1 MKIEARNG
9 IVHYYGNKAGYTEND
24 TAVIDTIFATP
35 ELSAWLVEHGLAP
48 EWRDGVY
55 DTLMRGGSLATAAR
69 GCRIWQLKRET
80 DALMKFISYDEMLRN
95 FGEPKPEDYETVY
108 DGQIE
113 TNDLNEIFEMFNI
126 NHPQG
131 FMGHSLSMSDVV
143 ELYNGDNDNREF
155 HYVDR
160 FGFTPI
166 RFGGSEPTMQNEITM

>member
-1 MKIEARNG
+1 MKIENRNG
-9 IVHYYGNKAGYTEND
+9 IVHYYGNKAGYCDDDN
-24 TAVIDTIFATP
+24 AVIDTIFATP
-35 ELSAWLVEHGLAP
+35 ELSAWLVEHGLTA
-48 EWRDGVY
+48 EWRSGVY
-55 DTLMRGGSLATAAR
+55 DTLTRGGSFATAAR

-80 DALMKFISYDEMLRN
+80 DALMKFIGYDEMLRN

-131 FMGHSLSMSDVV
+131 YTGHSLSMSDVV
-143 ELYNGDNDNREF
+143 ELYSDGASEF